1 MKKRDEWDEKD
12 FISLERKY
20 RVLIMIVTLCPRIV
34 QLIWSCIKCV
44 IIAWEE
50 EESIASSWW
59 EKEQLGAE

>member
-50 EESIASSWW
+50 EVVH
-59 EKEQLGAE
+59 QLPHLGGKKNN